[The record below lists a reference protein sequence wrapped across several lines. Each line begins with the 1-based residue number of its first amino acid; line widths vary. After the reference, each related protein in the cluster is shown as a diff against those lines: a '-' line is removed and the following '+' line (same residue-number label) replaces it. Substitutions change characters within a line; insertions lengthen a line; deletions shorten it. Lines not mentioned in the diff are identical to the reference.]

1 MTPVVAHKGYASWD
15 VTVTGRAGHSSQTHR
30 TANALEA
37 AAEAVAWLKRA
48 ARRFAAQRRESGG
61 RSGAGFEPPWTT
73 VHTGTFWAG
82 TILNIV
88 PDRAEFTFEVRS
100 IPGDSAEALLAELK
114 AFLEAE
120 VLPGLRAGA
129 PEAGF
134 RFAPRCLGPALDLPE
149 EHELAT
155 LVKRLAGRNDVAKVS
170 YGTEAG
176 IFQQAGIP
184 TIVCG
189 PGEVAQ
195 AHQPDEWIAE
205 SEIAACMGFLR
216 RLGSELAR

>member
-1 MTPVVAHKGYASWD
+1 LAHKGYASWD
-15 VTVTGRAGHSSQTHR
+15 VTVTGLPGHSSQTHR

-37 AAEAVAWLKRA
+37 AAQAVAWLKQA
-48 ARRFAAQRRESGG
+48 ARRFEAAGRESG
-61 RSGAGFEPPWTT
+61 RGAGFEPPFTT
-73 VHTGTFWAG
+73 VHTGTFRAG
-82 TILNIV
+82 TVLNMV

-100 IPGDSAEALLAELK
+100 IPGDSAETLLAELK
-114 AFLEAE
+114 DYLESD
-120 VLPGLRAGA
+120 VLPELRAKA

-134 RFAPRCLGPALDLPE
+134 TFTPRCLGPALDLPE
-149 EHELAT
+149 DHALAT
-155 LVKRLAGRNDVAKVS
+155 LTKRLAGRNDAAKVS

-176 IFQQAGIP
+176 IFQQAGIA

-205 SEIAACMGFLR
+205 SEIAACMDFLR